1 MIPILYPVNSSE
13 FLSNGLGALS
23 DVLSCEVSEER
34 NGAFELQMVYPI
46 DGIHFSDIRN
56 SSIIKAIPSDGANP
70 QLFTVYK
77 ITKPMNGRCTI
88 FAQHI
93 SYRLSFIPVD
103 PFDAS
108 SAAET
113 FLRFPVYARENCP
126 FTFWT
131 DVTTASSYSQDYPES
146 IRARLGGQRG
156 SVLDQF
162 GGEYEWDN
170 YTVKL
175 HAHRGHDNGVTLRY
189 GKNITD
195 IQQEENIEDTYT
207 GVYPYYYQEGT
218 LITLP
223 EKIVYSPY
231 ADRYPYK
238 RTKTVD
244 FTDSFPDDAPTVEQL
259 RAKAQ
264 TRANNIGIPAVNI
277 RVSFVALWQ
286 TEEYKDI
293 AALERVHLCDTVHI
307 FFEKLGIET
316 TAKVISTTYDVLKER
331 YTEIELGDAKST
343 LTDSIAEAIDEI
355 DDKPDKSFMDAA
367 IQNATE
373 WITGNNGGNVV
384 IIYNGN
390 NEPIE
395 LLIMD
400 TDDILTAQKVWRW
413 NLGGLGFSDNGYN
426 GPYETAITQD
436 GAIVADFITAGTLNA
451 GVVKTGILTDRQNKN
466 YWNMDTGAFQ
476 LSASATVG
484 GSAIATQAQIT
495 VLDGKIT
502 SEVTRAQGV
511 EGNLSSRISQNADEI
526 SSEVSRANGVE
537 VALSSRI
544 TQNANAITLKVSK
557 GDVSSEISQEAG
569 AINISANRLTID
581 STNFKLSAS
590 GVIQATN
597 AVLSGKITATQ
608 GNIGGFT
615 IGSSALYTNNAYQLG
630 SIGVHVGNDG
640 LSVAGSSNKALMKSD
655 GTMVLQSDNGL
666 VVTPFN
672 SVTSTWSTK
681 VASSSVK
688 VSQSAGVYTEVGQD
702 KVECRGSSSYYAEM
716 THEHIKINQTYGMTE
731 FKADS
736 IWSTKSSF
744 EIACA
749 GTLSIG
755 TNSVL
760 QLGRTGSN
768 LAFFGATSGSS
779 KKTVSKLP
787 SSATLATTVTK
798 LNALIDALNAY
809 NLIGV

>member
-244 FTDSFPDDAPTVEQL
+244 FTDSFPDGAPTVEQL

-413 NLGGLGFSDNGYN
+413 NLGGLGFSDNGYD

-640 LSVAGSSNKALMKSD
+640 FSVAGSRNKAVLKSD
-655 GTMVLQSDNGL
+655 GTMLLQSYDGL
-666 VVTPFN
+666 TITPY
-672 SVTSTWSTK
+672 
-681 VASSSVK
+681 SSSG
-688 VSQSAGVYTEVGQD
+688 SYYTTTITNSAVNILMN
-702 KVECRGSSSYYAEM
+702 SSYYSKL
-716 THEHIKINQTYGMTE
+716 EHSNLRIQFGTSLYSEVSYEHLKIGNNAGSMELTT
-731 FKADS
+731 DS
-736 IWSTKSSF
+736 LSSTRAFDISSSSF
-744 EIACA
+744 IRIRTNNLL
-749 GTLSIG
+749 TLG
-755 TNSVL
+755 N
-760 QLGRTGSN
+760 TGSM
-768 LAFFGATSGSS
+768 LSFFGGSVGSS

-787 SSATLATTVTK
+787 STATLATTVTK

>member
-103 PFDAS
+103 PFEAS

-175 HAHRGHDNGVTLRY
+175 YAHRGHDNGVTLRY

-195 IQQEENIEDTYT
+195 IQQEENIEETYT

-244 FTDSFPDDAPTVEQL
+244 FTDSFPDGAPTVEQL

-264 TRANNIGIPAVNI
+264 TRASNIGIPAVNI

-413 NLGGLGFSDNGYN
+413 NLGGLGFSNNGYN

-484 GSAIATQAQIT
+484 GSTIATQTQIT

-615 IGSSALYTNNAYQLG
+615 IGSNALYTNNAYQIG
-630 SIGVHVGNDG
+630 SVGVHVGNDG
-640 LSVAGSSNKALMKSD
+640 FSVAGASNKALMKSD
-655 GTMVLQSDNGL
+655 GTMVLQSNAGL
-666 VVTPFN
+666 TVTPY
-672 SVTSTWSTK
+672 SPSGSYWST
-681 VASSSVK
+681 VVSSSSVK
-688 VSQSAGVYTEVGQD
+688 VAQ
-702 KVECRGSSSYYAEM
+702 SSSTYSELGQSIARFYSTASLHSE
-716 THEHIKINQTYGMTE
+716 ISYNNVKITDNSGNVELTTTSL
-731 FKADS
+731 A
-736 IWSTKSSF
+736 STRAFELSSSGALK
-744 EIACA
+744 IS
-749 GTLSIG
+749 T
-755 TNSVL
+755 
-760 QLGRTGSN
+760 SN
-768 LAFFGATSGSS
+768 LLTLGKTGCSIAFFGAGTGSS

>member
-103 PFDAS
+103 PFEAS

-175 HAHRGHDNGVTLRY
+175 YAHRGHDNGVTLRY

-195 IQQEENIEDTYT
+195 IQQEENIEETYT

-244 FTDSFPDDAPTVEQL
+244 FTDSFPDGAPTVEQL

-264 TRANNIGIPAVNI
+264 TRASNIGIPSVNI
-277 RVSFVALWQ
+277 RISFVALWQ

-413 NLGGLGFSDNGYN
+413 NLGGLGFSNNGYN

-608 GNIGGFT
+608 GSIGGFT
-615 IGSSALYTNNAYQLG
+615 IGSNALYTNNAYSIG
-630 SIGVHVGNDG
+630 SVGVHVGNDG

-655 GTMVLQSDNGL
+655 GTMVLQSNAGL
-666 VVTPFN
+666 TITPYN
-672 SVTSTWSTK
+672 PSGSYWST
-681 VASSSVK
+681 VVSSSSVK
-688 VSQSAGVYTEVGQD
+688 VAQ
-702 KVECRGSSSYYAEM
+702 SSSTYSELGQSIARFYSTASLHSE
-716 THEHIKINQTYGMTE
+716 ISYNNVKITDNSGNVELTTTSL
-731 FKADS
+731 A
-736 IWSTKSSF
+736 STRTFEVSSSG
-744 EIACA
+744 ALKVS
-749 GTLSIG
+749 T
-755 TNSVL
+755 
-760 QLGRTGSN
+760 SN
-768 LAFFGATSGSS
+768 LLTLGKTGCSIAFFGAGTGSS